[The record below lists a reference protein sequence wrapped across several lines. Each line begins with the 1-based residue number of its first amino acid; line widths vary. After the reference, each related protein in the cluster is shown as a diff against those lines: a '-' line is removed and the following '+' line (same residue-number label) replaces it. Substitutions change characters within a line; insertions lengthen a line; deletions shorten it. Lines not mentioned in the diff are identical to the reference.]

1 MVFLFTT
8 LLWGV
13 SYCAAL
19 PITLTRNYDAD
30 SKMCQEAGMTFFSEM
45 YHACVQSVLIECLLP
60 IFSMSIL
67 YRKTSYELLSKN
79 VDTQQLSS
87 ENSIKTI
94 KWLIVL
100 FTLIVLPGRIVHVIR
115 SVLYYAYK
123 QSINQEYVWLVL
135 QLFDMYIFVNNMANV
150 FVYCKINKNFRKYL
164 TKKLI
169 CK

>member
-1 MVFLFTT
+1 
-8 LLWGV
+8 
-13 SYCAAL
+13 
-19 PITLTRNYDAD
+19 
-30 SKMCQEAGMTFFSEM
+30 
-45 YHACVQSVLIECLLP
+45 
-60 IFSMSIL
+60 MSIL

-87 ENSIKTI
+87 ENYEHFQQRQKAIKTI